1 MDKAIPVYYLAVNL
15 LSFLIMIWDKF
26 ASIRGASRI
35 PEKTLWLL
43 SFTGGVFGVYLAGR
57 ISNHKTR
64 KKKFIIGL
72 PLLLFIHIC
81 LIILIEK

>member
-1 MDKAIPVYYLAVNL
+1 MVKAILVYYLAVNL
-15 LSFLIMIWDKF
+15 LSFLIMLWDKL
-26 ASIRGASRI
+26 ASIRGARRI
-35 PEKTLWLL
+35 PEKFLWLL

-57 ISNHKTR
+57 ISSHKTR

-81 LIILIEK
+81 LIILVVK